1 MYRLAFVCL
10 LSVLALIAAPHAQA
24 QDLPDPYLR
33 LIEDAASYDDGA
45 NFDAVVTMVARN
57 AEGGADAVMEAVR
70 RIAPSRTAQ
79 AATVLGRVSP
89 VARTETRP
97 TPQTLAMEPDD
108 TITAADAG
116 AVAAAPAAEGEEAGW
131 TGRISAGLSVASGN
145 SDQQTYNLGAELN
158 REFANGWNFDSRI
171 NYAYAES
178 GGAVTQDQLSLEVR
192 GERELTERW
201 GWFIGGQ
208 YDRDVLS
215 SYDWTAFVS
224 AGAAFHAIERE
235 TLDWTLRAGPGVRYL
250 VPATGGEDTQ
260 FVLDLGSDF
269 EWQITPDS
277 VFISET
283 TLLVADAAKAEQSF
297 RYNTSVAD
305 NWAVEFEWRYRYE
318 FEPLP
323 GFEES
328 DSRVT
333 ASLVREF

>member
-1 MYRLAFVCL
+1 MYRFAFVCL

-70 RIAPSRTAQ
+70 RIAPNRTAQ
-79 AATVLGRVSP
+79 AAAALGQLAP
-89 VARTETRP
+89 VARAETRP

-116 AVAAAPAAEGEEAGW
+116 AGAAAPTDEDESGW

-145 SDQQTYNLGAELN
+145 SEQQTYNLGAELN

-178 GGAVTQDQLSLEVR
+178 AGAVTQDQLSLEVR
-192 GERELTERW
+192 GERELSERW
-201 GWFIGGQ
+201 GWFVGGQ

-235 TLDWTLRAGPGVRYL
+235 TMDWTLRAGPGVRYL
-250 VPATGGEDTQ
+250 VPATGGGEETQ

>member
-1 MYRLAFVCL
+1 MYRFAFVCL
-10 LSVLALIAAPHAQA
+10 AILLALSAAPRADA
-24 QDLPDPYLR
+24 QDLSDPYLR

-45 NFDAVVTMVARN
+45 NFDAVVTMIARN
-57 AEGGADAVMEAVR
+57 AEGGPEAVMDAVR
-70 RIAPSRTAQ
+70 RIAPNRTAQ
-79 AATVLGRVSP
+79 AAAALGQVAP
-89 VARTETRP
+89 VARVETRP
-97 TPQTLAMEPDD
+97 TPQTMAMEPDD

-116 AVAAAPAAEGEEAGW
+116 AVAAAPEEEAGW
-131 TGRISAGLSVASGN
+131 TGRVSAGLSVASGN
-145 SDQQTYNLGAELN
+145 SDQQTWNLGAELN
-158 REFANGWNFDSRI
+158 RDFATGWSFESRL

-178 GGAVTQDQLSLEVR
+178 SGAVTQDQFALEAR

-201 GWFIGGQ
+201 GYFIGGQ

-224 AGAAFHAIERE
+224 AGAAFDAIERE
-235 TLDWTLRAGPGVRYL
+235 NMDWTLRAGPGVRYL
-250 VPATGGEDTQ
+250 VPANGAGEDTQ

-269 EWQITPDS
+269 EWRITPDS

-297 RYNTSVAD
+297 RYNTSVAE